1 MRTLFRE
8 MMEPGKIYQSGR
20 VDSESVLITTIF
32 SFTSAL
38 ILHQR
43 IKPSILLCLVLINQK
58 VVYKVICKQVF
69 VLKKVNC

>member
-32 SFTSAL
+32 SFTSAF